1 MPCHDRTIGG
11 QHAHPAHAKQPRRGA
26 PAGRSVRVGLRAARD
41 TVDARGV
48 PRMRCACGNPLTAP
62 VAQQGTF
69 KRTGD
74 TTTTSQPASS
84 AGATASPW
92 L

>member
-1 MPCHDRTIGG
+1 
-11 QHAHPAHAKQPRRGA
+11 
-26 PAGRSVRVGLRAARD
+26 
-41 TVDARGV
+41 
-48 PRMRCACGNPLTAP
+48 MRCACGNPLTAP